1 MGKGYLGPHGA
12 VGEQALWGWGSQ
24 DALCLPTHLSS
35 QVVAGGQV
43 LEAVE
48 AVPVASSSTARVV
61 VDHLGEAGRNA
72 WEEHCRPGG
81 LWEGVKNSAV
91 CNMQKEKKKR
101 QTYWETL
108 RKCEFPWSSLPT

>member
-1 MGKGYLGPHGA
+1 M
-12 VGEQALWGWGSQ
+12 QARARHTCSCLPGWGSQ

-61 VDHLGEAGRNA
+61 VDHLGGAGRNA
-72 WEEHCRPGG
+72 WGEHCRPGG
-81 LWEGVKNSAV
+81 L
-91 CNMQKEKKKR
+91 
-101 QTYWETL
+101 
-108 RKCEFPWSSLPT
+108 

>member
-1 MGKGYLGPHGA
+1 M
-12 VGEQALWGWGSQ
+12 WGWGSQ

-81 LWEGVKNSAV
+81 LWEGGSAILSGPLAVEDPKN
-91 CNMQKEKKKR
+91 NG
-101 QTYWETL
+101 
-108 RKCEFPWSSLPT
+108 